1 MLDIGRRLT
10 LDDKDALKLIASHL
24 KNLKALSLA
33 AEVYRKLGNES
44 EVIQLHIETQDW
56 TEAFRLSEN
65 LPDMLPIVHL
75 QYAKWLAESDQFV
88 AAHKA
93 FVLAGKPKEATQL
106 LIDLVECS
114 INEERYLDAG
124 YYNYLRAKQLTQF
137 MTDEMCVLK
146 SN

>member
-10 LDDKDALKLIASHL
+10 IDDKNSLKLIATHL

-33 AEVYRKLGNES
+33 AEIYRKLGDES
-44 EVIQLHIETQDW
+44 EVIQLHIEAQDW

-65 LPDMLPIVHL
+65 LPDMLPKVHL

-93 FVLAGKPKEATQL
+93 FVLAGKPREASKL

-124 YYNYLRAKQLTQF
+124 YYNYLRAKQIAQF
-137 MTDEMCVLK
+137 LSEET
-146 SN
+146 